1 MRGEVKHRER
11 REESGSSSRGRE
23 MVTMMMNVNVWI
35 ECERVSE
42 LVDLLYRKLFVC
54 VTSVTAFVNR
64 MGVAVYVSP
73 ESAEF

>member
-1 MRGEVKHRER
+1 MRGEVKHREM